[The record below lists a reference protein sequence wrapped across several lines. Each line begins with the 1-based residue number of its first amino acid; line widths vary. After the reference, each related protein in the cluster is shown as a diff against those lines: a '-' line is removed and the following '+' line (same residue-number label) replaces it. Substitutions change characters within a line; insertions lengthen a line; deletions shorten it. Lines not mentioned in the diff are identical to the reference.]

1 MTQESEEPRQLTR
14 EELLAKLKEDGINTL
29 EDLVDEV
36 IPEVGGFLLRS
47 GGMLSTKG
55 SGLDSMDSGGAD
67 QATLVGNWYAY
78 SWP

>member
-1 MTQESEEPRQLTR
+1 MTQESGEPKQLTR

-47 GGMLSTKG
+47 GGMLTTTSSGISSTGTDAATFVG
-55 SGLDSMDSGGAD
+55 S
-67 QATLVGNWYAY
+67 WYAY
-78 SWP
+78 SWPL

>member
-1 MTQESEEPRQLTR
+1 MTQESGEPRQLTR

-47 GGMLSTKG
+47 GGTLSTTGTKLG
-55 SGLDSMDSGGAD
+55 MDSGGAD
-67 QATLVGNWYAY
+67 QATLVGSWYAY